1 MNPACG
7 GLNPIGAGI
16 ARGVQRLS
24 FVEVECTDCGA
35 VMLPLDA
42 LHVECFVGMPRASVA
57 FVCRRCNRRGAA
69 WVESREL
76 WVIAAAGAA
85 LHVSARPAELD
96 EHPPSGAPLAGDDL
110 IDFHFALEADDWFE
124 RFSQR

>member
-1 MNPACG
+1 MEHSAIEHGRCG
-7 GLNPIGAGI
+7 YRA
-16 ARGVQRLS
+16 GVQRLS
-24 FVEVECTDCGA
+24 FVEVECIDCGA

-85 LHVSARPAELD
+85 LHVSSRPAELD
-96 EHPPSGAPLAGDDL
+96 EPHAPGAALTADDL
-110 IDFHFALEADDWFE
+110 IDFHFVLETDDWFD
-124 RFSQR
+124 RLSRP